1 MKKSLCVMAVLA
13 AATNCAFAQSNVSV
27 YGLLDIG
34 LVNERGGAA
43 GPVTKVSS
51 GMSDGSRLG
60 FKGNEDLGNGMSA
73 LFVLE
78 SGYQIDTGTGAQ
90 GQGVLFGRQ
99 AFAGLGGSFGT
110 VTLGLQYTPEY
121 DVTVFVD
128 PFESGLAGDTKNL
141 MQGTGD
147 AGTRMNNSFK
157 YATPVVNGF
166 SGQFVYGAG
175 ETAGHIQTGRQLGG
189 ALAYAAGPLD
199 VRLAFHNRNN
209 DTATAALAPAKNT
222 ILAATYKFDLLKLH
236 AAYAVNKGLYSSP
249 LRNSAN
255 PFGYPTAPT
264 AASVSTDSTDTLL
277 GVSVPRGAHTFLAS
291 YMHKND
297 KTSFNQDGTQWAL
310 GYRYA
315 LSKTTD
321 LYASY
326 ALMSN
331 KNGASYTVGNGSE
344 GGSGN
349 RAFLIGFRH
358 KF

>member
-1 MKKSLCVMAVLA
+1 MKSSLCIMAVLA
-13 AATNCAFAQSNVSV
+13 AATNCAFAQSNVLV
-27 YGLLDIG
+27 YGTLDIG
-34 LVNERGGAA
+34 IAAERGGAA

-60 FKGNEDLGNGMSA
+60 FKGTEDLGNGMSA

-78 SGYQIDTGTGAQ
+78 SGYQVDTGALGQ

-99 AFAGLGGSFGT
+99 AFAGLGGGFGT
-110 VTLGLQYTPEY
+110 VTLGRQYTPEY
-121 DVTVFVD
+121 DTTVFVD
-128 PFESGLAGDTKNL
+128 PFESGLSGDTKNL

-147 AGTRMNNSFK
+147 AGTRMNNSVK
-157 YATPVVNGF
+157 YATPVVAGF

-175 ETAGHIQTGRQLGG
+175 EVAGNTQTGRQLGG
-189 ALAYAAGPLD
+189 VVAYAAGPLD
-199 VRLAFHNRNN
+199 VRLAYHNLNN
-209 DTATAALAPAKNT
+209 DTATATLAPAKNT
-222 ILAATYKFDLLKLH
+222 LLAATYTFAAAKLH
-236 AAYAVNKGLYSSP
+236 LAYAVNKGLYSSP
-249 LRNSAN
+249 LRNAAN

-264 AASVSTDSTDTLL
+264 AASISTDSTDTLV

-291 YMHKND
+291 YLHKND
-297 KTSFNQDGTQWAL
+297 KTAGNQDATQWAV

-315 LSKTTD
+315 LSKRTD

-331 KNGASYTVGNGSE
+331 KNGASYTVGNGTE

-349 RAFLIGFRH
+349 RAFLVGIRH